1 MSKNEL
7 AVNRVTLQNKE
18 LVKGLSFLRN
28 NEVFTDVTLVVEG
41 KEIKPCHRYTLFC
54 TIRVNFFN

>member
-1 MSKNEL
+1 MSKDEL
-7 AVNRVTLQNKE
+7 AVNRVISQNKE

-41 KEIKPCHRYTLFC
+41 KEIKPCHRYIVFC
-54 TIRVNFFN
+54 KIRSK